1 MKKLLAAIYAFIMT
15 VFGLAAPGD
24 DLLPVAPREGVP
36 TEENIALFREV
47 YETEMEWLASLQL
60 DNGAIPMTPV
70 KNGEVRMNPYF
81 ADFAAL
87 ALLDEADEYV
97 DEVKAYMEWHFDH
110 LNTAETDYNGVDGTI
125 YDYLITVKDGKAA
138 GETIAMYKRNYSYDS
153 TDSYAATFLSV
164 LNKYYNETGD
174 SEYIIAHADEI
185 ERIINAMFATF
196 HKGLTYAK
204 PDWRVKYLMDNC
216 EVYEGLLDAAE
227 LYGNVLNGLGDNYK
241 ATADRCAAAAVE
253 VAETIETQLW
263 LPYFGHYQVGAW
275 KIIGTTSD
283 IFSWNKYYPCAT
295 AQLFPIIHGLIEPN
309 TERANKLY
317 DKFCESYN
325 WENFEYDDVF
335 YWGANLQ
342 AAVMMNDI
350 DRVVT
355 YMTNYAELT
364 DDHAYPLYNAD
375 AARVCLAMNM
385 LLEKYGSQY

>member
-1 MKKLLAAIYAFIMT
+1 MKKFLAALYAFILT
-15 VFGLAAPGD
+15 VFGLVAPGE
-24 DLLPVAPREGVP
+24 DLLPIAPREGVP
-36 TEENIALFREV
+36 TEENIALFREI
-47 YETEMEWLASLQL
+47 YETEIEWLASLQL

-87 ALLDEADEYV
+87 ALLDEADEYA

-125 YDYLITVKDGKAA
+125 YDYLITVKDGKAT

-164 LNKYYNETGD
+164 LNKYYEKTGD
-174 SEYIIAHADEI
+174 GEYIIAHAEEI
-185 ERIINAMFATF
+185 ERIINALFATF

-216 EVYEGLLDAAE
+216 EVYEGLLAASE
-227 LYGNVLNGLGDNYK
+227 LYNKVLSDRDEAYK
-241 ATADRCAAAAVE
+241 ATEDKCSAAAVE
-253 VAETIETQLW
+253 VADTIESQLW
-263 LPYFGHYQVGAW
+263 LPALGHYQVGAW

-283 IFSWNKYYPCAT
+283 VFSWKKYYPCAT
-295 AQLFPIIHGLIEPN
+295 AQLFPIIHGLIAPN
-309 TERANKLY
+309 TERANMLY

-325 WENFEYDDVF
+325 WESFEYDDVF

-385 LLEKYGSQY
+385 LLEKYGSQ

>member
-1 MKKLLAAIYAFIMT
+1 MKRIIALIYSFILTFFGAT
-15 VFGLAAPGD
+15 VPGD
-24 DLLPVAPREGVP
+24 DLVPVAPREGVP
-36 TEENIALFREV
+36 TEENIALFREIF
-47 YETEMEWLASLQL
+47 ETETAWLASLQL

-87 ALLDEADEYV
+87 ALLEKPDEYA
-97 DEVKAYMEWHFDH
+97 DEVKAYTDWHFAH
-110 LNTAETDYNGVDGTI
+110 LNTADTDYNGVDGTI
-125 YDYLITVKDGKAA
+125 YDYLIEVKNGKAV

-174 SEYIIAHADEI
+174 SEYIISHAEEI
-185 ERIINAMFATF
+185 ERIINAMLATY
-196 HKGLTYAK
+196 HKGMTYAK

-216 EVYEGLLDAAE
+216 EVYEGLLDAVE
-227 LYGNVLNGLGDNYK
+227 LYGNVLSGLGADYK
-241 ATADRCAAAAVE
+241 ATADKCAACAAE
-253 VAETIETQLW
+253 VADTIESQLW
-263 LPYFGHYQVGAW
+263 MPMLGHYQVGAW
-275 KIIGTTSD
+275 KNSGLTSD
-283 IFSWNKYYPCAT
+283 VFFWNKYYPCAT
-295 AQLFPIIHGLIEPN
+295 AQLFPVIHGLIEPN

-317 DKFCESYN
+317 DKFCESYK
-325 WENFEYDDVF
+325 WESFEYDDVF

-375 AARVCLAMNM
+375 AARVCLGASM
-385 LLEKYGSQY
+385 LLERYG

>member
-1 MKKLLAAIYAFIMT
+1 MKKFLSALYAFILT
-15 VFGLAAPGD
+15 VFGLVAPGE
-24 DLLPVAPREGVP
+24 DLLPIAPREGVP
-36 TEENIALFREV
+36 TEENIALFREI
-47 YETEMEWLASLQL
+47 YETEIEWLASLQL

-87 ALLDEADEYV
+87 ALLDEADEYA

-164 LNKYYNETGD
+164 LNKYYEKTGD
-174 SEYIIAHADEI
+174 GEYIIAHAEEI
-185 ERIINAMFATF
+185 ERIINALFATF

-216 EVYEGLLDAAE
+216 EVYEGLLAASE
-227 LYGNVLNGLGDNYK
+227 LYNKVLSDRDEAYK
-241 ATADRCAAAAVE
+241 VTEDKCSGAAVE
-253 VAETIETQLW
+253 VADTIESQLW
-263 LPYFGHYQVGAW
+263 LPALGHYQVGAW

-283 IFSWNKYYPCAT
+283 IFSWKKYYPCAT
-295 AQLFPIIHGLIEPN
+295 AQLFPIIHGLIAPN
-309 TERANKLY
+309 TERANMLY

-325 WENFEYDDVF
+325 WESFEYDDVF

-385 LLEKYGSQY
+385 LLEKYGSQ

>member
-1 MKKLLAAIYAFIMT
+1 MKKFLAALYAFILT
-15 VFGLAAPGD
+15 VFGLVAPGE
-24 DLLPVAPREGVP
+24 DLLPIAPREGVP

-47 YETEMEWLASLQL
+47 YETEIEWLASLQL

-87 ALLDEADEYV
+87 ALLDEADEYA

-125 YDYLITVKDGKAA
+125 YDYLITVKDGKAT

-164 LNKYYNETGD
+164 LNKYYEKTGD
-174 SEYIIAHADEI
+174 GEYIIAHAEEI
-185 ERIINAMFATF
+185 ERIINALFATF

-216 EVYEGLLDAAE
+216 EVYEGLLAASE
-227 LYGNVLNGLGDNYK
+227 LYNKVLSDRDEAYK
-241 ATADRCAAAAVE
+241 ATEDKCSAAAVE
-253 VAETIETQLW
+253 VADTIESQLW
-263 LPYFGHYQVGAW
+263 LPALSHYQVGAW

-283 IFSWNKYYPCAT
+283 IFFWSKYYPCAT
-295 AQLFPIIHGLIEPN
+295 AQLFPISHGLVAPN
-309 TERANKLY
+309 TERANMLY

-325 WENFEYDDVF
+325 WESFEYDDVF

-385 LLEKYGSQY
+385 LLEKYDCQ